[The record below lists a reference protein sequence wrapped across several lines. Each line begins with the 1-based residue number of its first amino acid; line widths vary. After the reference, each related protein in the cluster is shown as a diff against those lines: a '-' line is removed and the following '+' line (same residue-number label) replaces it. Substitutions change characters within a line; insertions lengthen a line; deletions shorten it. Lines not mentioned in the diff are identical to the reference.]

1 MFMFR
6 KKDTTVSTSTGLQKE
21 AKKFQSVVAEINK
34 NLKPE
39 DISDNVLSA
48 YAENFKVDKSV
59 LSEAFTTYLKRNALT
74 AVRKVKSGQ
83 DYSVLDLEQAV
94 EEFGYT
100 TDELKITF
108 FSEE

>member
-6 KKDTTVSTSTGLQKE
+6 KKDTIVSTTTGLQKE

-39 DISDNVLSA
+39 DISDNILNA
-48 YAENFKVDKSV
+48 YANNFNVDKAI
-59 LSEAFTTYLKRNALT
+59 LSEAFTSYLKRNALT
-74 AVRKVKSGQ
+74 AVRKVKAGT

-100 TDELKITF
+100 TEALKITF

>member
-1 MFMFR
+1 MFR

-21 AKKFQSVVAEINK
+21 AKKFQGVVSEINK

-39 DISDNVLSA
+39 DISENILSA
-48 YAENFKVDKSV
+48 YAENFKVDKSI
-59 LSEAFTTYLKRNALT
+59 LCEAFTTYLKRNALS
-74 AVRKVKSGQ
+74 AVRRIKSRSN
-83 DYSVLDLEQAV
+83 YSVLELEQAV

>member
-6 KKDTTVSTSTGLQKE
+6 KKDTTVSTTTGLQKE

-34 NLKPE
+34 KLKPE
-39 DISDNVLSA
+39 DISANVLSA
-48 YAENFKVDKSV
+48 YAENYKVDKEV
-59 LSEAFTTYLKRNALT
+59 LNEAFTTYLKRNALT
-74 AVRKVKSGQ
+74 AVRKIKSNK

-100 TDELKITF
+100 TDDLEITF